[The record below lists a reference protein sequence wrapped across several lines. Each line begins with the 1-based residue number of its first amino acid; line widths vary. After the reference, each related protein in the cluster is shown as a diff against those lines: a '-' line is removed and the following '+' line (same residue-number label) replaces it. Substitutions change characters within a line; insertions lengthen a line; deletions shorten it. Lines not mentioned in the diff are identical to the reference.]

1 MNNMNIRIYYNHLYD
16 DYEKYCFLLYIEG
29 LGIFVSTTNDLF
41 TSIEKPDVVIDNEI
55 IDAYAMSRGFTKLLE
70 TYFREDNISWINDAY
85 DRKNDLISTLTNAKI
100 SIKDHYKYTVNGRV
114 PKLSYTLY
122 AVINSLLNKIK

>member
-1 MNNMNIRIYYNHLYD
+1 M
-16 DYEKYCFLLYIEG
+16 
-29 LGIFVSTTNDLF
+29 
-41 TSIEKPDVVIDNEI
+41 IDNEI

-85 DRKNDLISTLTNAKI
+85 DRKNDLISTLNNAKD

>member
-1 MNNMNIRIYYNHLYD
+1 MNNMNIRFYYNHLDD
-16 DYEKYCFLLYIEG
+16 DYKKYCFLLYIEG

-85 DRKNDLISTLTNAKI
+85 DRKNDLISTLTNAKV

-122 AVINSLLNKIK
+122 AVINSLLNKIR

>member
-16 DYEKYCFLLYIEG
+16 DYKKYCFLLNIEG

-85 DRKNDLISTLTNAKI
+85 DRKNDLISTLTNAKT
-100 SIKDHYKYTVNGRV
+100 SIKDHYKYTVNGKV

>member
-1 MNNMNIRIYYNHLYD
+1 MSNMNIRIYYNHLYD
-16 DYEKYCFLLYIEG
+16 DYKKYCFLLYIEE

-41 TSIEKPDVVIDNEI
+41 TSIERPDVVIDNEI
-55 IDAYAMSRGFTKLLE
+55 IDAYARSRGFTKLLE
-70 TYFREDNISWINDAY
+70 TYFREDNISWINDGY